1 MMGRQRSNAAQLRVA
16 ARIEWPTVILTV
28 AVYGAF
34 GLATWAYEALPW
46 WLILPL
52 GGYVIALHGS
62 LQHEATHGHP
72 TRWPW
77 LNEALVFPS
86 LWLWMPYRIYH
97 RTHLQHHRDQFLTDP
112 LSDPESFYMTPEA
125 WTRSGPLRRGLA
137 WILNTLLGRL
147 LLGPVVC
154 TLELYG
160 KALGRLARGDTG
172 DLSAWLLHLASVA
185 LVLVWA
191 VGICGI
197 PLAGY
202 LIFFAYPGTA
212 LTLLRSFLE
221 HQARE
226 APGERSAL
234 VEAGP
239 VLSLLFLNNNLHAL
253 HHAEPSL
260 PWYRLP
266 ARYRERRAALLAHNG
281 GYRFGG
287 YLEVAARYLLRPKEP
302 PVHPLYHAPAF
313 AGLRIANDPGQPPDE
328 RVA

>member
-1 MMGRQRSNAAQLRVA
+1 M
-16 ARIEWPTVILTV
+16 
-28 AVYGAF
+28 
-34 GLATWAYEALPW
+34 
-46 WLILPL
+46 
-52 GGYVIALHGS
+52 
-62 LQHEATHGHP
+62 
-72 TRWPW
+72 
-77 LNEALVFPS
+77 
-86 LWLWMPYRIYH
+86 
-97 RTHLQHHRDQFLTDP
+97 
-112 LSDPESFYMTPEA
+112 
-125 WTRSGPLRRGLA
+125 
-137 WILNTLLGRL
+137 
-147 LLGPVVC
+147 
-154 TLELYG
+154 
-160 KALGRLARGDTG
+160 
-172 DLSAWLLHLASVA
+172 ASVA

-197 PLAGY
+197 PLADY

-226 APGERSAL
+226 APGERSVL

-253 HHAEPSL
+253 HHAEPGL

-313 AGLRIANDPGQPPDE
+313 AGLRIANDPGQPPDK